1 MKRSY
6 LVFKIDVDGKEN
18 IEIIS
23 KNYDLLEEVLFNR
36 YNCILKD
43 GDIFID
49 IYGNKY
55 DIMEIDDRY
64 IEGINID
71 NDQLVSGLSNDNE
84 YVDLWNI
91 SI

>member
-1 MKRSY
+1 MKRFY

-55 DIMEIDDRY
+55 DIMEIEDRY

-84 YVDLWNI
+84 YVDLWSI